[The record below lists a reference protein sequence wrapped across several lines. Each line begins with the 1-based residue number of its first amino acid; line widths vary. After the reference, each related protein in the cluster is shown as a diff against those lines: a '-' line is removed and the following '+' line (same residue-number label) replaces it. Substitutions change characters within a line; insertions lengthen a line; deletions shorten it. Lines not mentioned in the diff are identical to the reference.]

1 MAQLLQPLLILLLI
15 FTLILQ
21 PKGVRSFE
29 YANYATIMDI
39 KNSLQ
44 RDQLKEIWNTDYK
57 KLVKQTDPGL
67 LKTKNVE
74 GELVYEST

>member
-1 MAQLLQPLLILLLI
+1 MVQLLQPLLILLLI
-15 FTLILQ
+15 FTLMIQ
-21 PKGVRSFE
+21 PKGVKSFE
-29 YANYATIMDI
+29 YANYATVMDI

-44 RDQLKEIWNTDYK
+44 RDHLKEIWNTDYI
-57 KLVKQTDPGL
+57 KLVEQTDLGL